1 MKSHQT
7 NITVQNI
14 MYLDKLRNGREM
26 RRKEGTHPWRRDS
39 SIAEPRRRTENRCS
53 PLLLGRRRDR
63 LYQPPRADKQP
74 SPYST
79 RAEPGGAATTHY

>member
-1 MKSHQT
+1 MRGRNERT
-7 NITVQNI
+7 
-14 MYLDKLRNGREM
+14 LDVEI
-26 RRKEGTHPWRRDS
+26 RRSPNV
-39 SIAEPRRRTENRCS
+39 RTENRCS